1 MDRFNSLQE
10 KSSRVAIEDEQHRY
24 SGQVMG
30 GIWPESLAT
39 FLDARMT
46 IGKRSFYR
54 TLLRLAE
61 NPIERV
67 PWDALAEASEMTNHD
82 AEISLLPIIRHSWQ
96 Y

>member
-1 MDRFNSLQE
+1 MDGFNYLQE

-24 SGQVMG
+24 SGQVMR
-30 GIWPESLAT
+30 GIWPESPAT

-54 TLLRLAE
+54 TRLRLAE
-61 NPIERV
+61 NSIEQV
-67 PWDALAEASEMTNHD
+67 PALAEASEMTNHD
-82 AEISLLPIIRHSWQ
+82 TEISLLPIIRHSWQ

>member
-1 MDRFNSLQE
+1 MDRFNYLQE
-10 KSSRVAIEDEQHRY
+10 KSSWVAIEDEQHRY

-54 TLLRLAE
+54 TRLRLA
-61 NPIERV
+61 IERV